1 MIQDTRSDPSAP
13 LSPGNR
19 LSPWAE
25 ALVNA
30 ALPHA
35 PKDGSVQTKTEFVR
49 ALTAQIQACL
59 EFEKWDPRTIESVVA
74 KRDYKSV
81 EELKAHTADVNCLQA
96 LPDGR
101 IVSGSDDNTLRI
113 WTKSAGGKWDSEVLS
128 GHTDSVRCLQALPDG
143 KIVSGSNDRTLRI
156 WTKSAGGGWDSE
168 VLSGHNNYV
177 NCLQALPDGR
187 IVSGS
192 DDTTLR
198 IWTKSAGG
206 KWDSEVL
213 SGHNRSVWCL
223 QVLPDGTIVSGSD
236 DRTLRIWDGTPIDGG
251 TP

>member
-35 PKDGSVQTKTEFVR
+35 PKDGSVQAKTDFIR
-49 ALTAQIQACL
+49 ALTEKIKACL

-81 EELKAHTADVNCLQA
+81 EELKAHTSDVSCLQV

-101 IVSGSDDNTLRI
+101 IVSGSD
-113 WTKSAGGKWDSEVLS
+113 
-128 GHTDSVRCLQALPDG
+128 
-143 KIVSGSNDRTLRI
+143 DRTLRI

-168 VLSGHNNYV
+168 VLSGHTNSV
-177 NCLQALPDGR
+177 QCLQVLPDGR

-192 DDTTLR
+192 RDFTLLV
-198 IWTKSAGG
+198 WTKDADD
-206 KWDSEVL
+206 KWQSEVL
-213 SGHNRSVWCL
+213 SGHTLASQCL
-223 QVLPDGTIVSGSD
+223 QVLPDGRIVSGSAD
-236 DRTLRIWDGTPIDGG
+236 HTLRIWDGTPIDGG

>member
-1 MIQDTRSDPSAP
+1 MIPNEKTPITTAQPQK
-13 LSPGNR
+13 

-35 PKDGSVQTKTEFVR
+35 PKDGSLQAKTDFIR

-59 EFEKWDPRTIESVVA
+59 EFEKWDPRMLESVVA
-74 KRDYKSV
+74 KKDYRTV
-81 EELKAHTADVNCLQA
+81 ATLEGHKADIDCLQA

-101 IVSGSDDNTLRI
+101 IVSGSDDR
-113 WTKSAGGKWDSEVLS
+113 
-128 GHTDSVRCLQALPDG
+128 
-143 KIVSGSNDRTLRI
+143 
-156 WTKSAGGGWDSE
+156 
-168 VLSGHNNYV
+168 
-177 NCLQALPDGR
+177 
-187 IVSGS
+187 
-192 DDTTLR
+192 TLR

-213 SGHNRSVWCL
+213 SGHNDLVRCL
-223 QVLPDGTIVSGSD
+223 QVLPDGTIVSGSAD
-236 DRTLRIWDGTPIDGG
+236 KTLRIWDGTPIDGG